1 MNAKDVEMKNAVA
14 VINSWEKGRR
24 QAPKSP
30 MRKELD
36 RDPWIEIIKEDSDT
50 TRNSQSCLKME

>member
-1 MNAKDVEMKNAVA
+1 MNAKDVEMKNAAA
-14 VINSWEKGRR
+14 VINGWEKGRR

-36 RDPWIEIIKEDSDT
+36 KDPWIEITKEDSDT
-50 TRNSQSCLKME
+50 AKKFS